1 VEYPCKKREKNW
13 IVNAD
18 LCAKQRIEWKNIA
31 CEKIQSEYKLKLINS
46 EANSKIGEG
55 GE

>member
-1 VEYPCKKREKNW
+1 MLIYVLN
-13 IVNAD
+13 NA
-18 LCAKQRIEWKNIA
+18 LNKKNIT

>member
-1 VEYPCKKREKNW
+1 MLIYVLN
-13 IVNAD
+13 NA
-18 LCAKQRIEWKNIA
+18 LNKKNIA

-46 EANSKIGEG
+46 ETNSKIGG